1 VRNERVIFNKHY
13 FLVYFYLV
21 SPTIP
26 KTSEDTIMANSPS
39 LAMGLL
45 MFDNINYNEF
55 FHQQQT
61 SSFIRSLSNVVAPFI
76 FDDQSSQLFE
86 YGYDQCATNT
96 NMQYWSGK
104 TIDDTYI
111 KCELEQEL
119 ASIDA
124 IINDF

>member
-1 VRNERVIFNKHY
+1 
-13 FLVYFYLV
+13 
-21 SPTIP
+21 
-26 KTSEDTIMANSPS
+26 MANSPS

-86 YGYDQCATNT
+86 YGYDQCATNA

-124 IINDF
+124 IINGF